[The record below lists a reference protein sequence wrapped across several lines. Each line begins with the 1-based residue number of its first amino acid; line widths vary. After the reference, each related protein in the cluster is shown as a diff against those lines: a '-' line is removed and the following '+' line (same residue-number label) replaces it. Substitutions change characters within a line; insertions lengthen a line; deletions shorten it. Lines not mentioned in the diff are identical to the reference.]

1 MVVDLNKRY
10 ESTCKFVKKNNMKKL
25 SLDILNLAFSIE
37 VQILVSSHK
46 NELITELTQQYVQ
59 LEKKILNETGVNIA

>member
-1 MVVDLNKRY
+1 
-10 ESTCKFVKKNNMKKL
+10 MKKL